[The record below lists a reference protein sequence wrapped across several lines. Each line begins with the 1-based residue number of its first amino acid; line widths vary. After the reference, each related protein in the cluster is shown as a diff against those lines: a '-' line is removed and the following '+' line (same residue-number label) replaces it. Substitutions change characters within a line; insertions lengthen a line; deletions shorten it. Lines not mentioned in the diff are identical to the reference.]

1 MCPKQIVNSRA
12 FKLPFLKGKYNS
24 DGSLD
29 CHGLPLF
36 AREQLQDKEEAI
48 GWGSHGLVFVARNN
62 SEKVVIK
69 KLLGGDENKKLLFP
83 KETKILH
90 GIKSEHK
97 VKFKA
102 VCMESF
108 ATILE
113 YLFFDFTPF
122 SSSEIVW
129 TNFFHNFFKQIF
141 KTELMRNTL
150 RIVVAKL
157 LYSQMHF
164 V

>member
-1 MCPKQIVNSRA
+1 MVYHYLHGNSCKTKKR
-12 FKLPFLKGKYNS
+12 LSVG
-24 DGSLD
+24 
-29 CHGLPLF
+29 
-36 AREQLQDKEEAI
+36 R
-48 GWGSHGLVFVARNN
+48 GSHGLVFVARNN

-83 KETKILH
+83 KEAKILH

-102 VCMESF
+102 VCMELF
-108 ATILE
+108 ATMLE
-113 YLFFDFTPF
+113 YCF
-122 SSSEIVW
+122 STSLPLAAQKLLAVW
-129 TNFFHNFFKQIF
+129 TNFFHNFFKQFF

-157 LYSQMHF
+157 FYCQTHF

>member
-1 MCPKQIVNSRA
+1 M
-12 FKLPFLKGKYNS
+12 PFLKGKYNS

-36 AREQLQDKEEAI
+36 AWEQLQDKEEATSR
-48 GWGSHGLVFVARNN
+48 GSHGLVFVARNN

-102 VCMESF
+102 VCMELF
-108 ATILE
+108 ATMLE
-113 YLFFDFTPF
+113 YLFFNFTPF
-122 SSSEIVW
+122 GSSEIVSSLDQFLSQ
-129 TNFFHNFFKQIF
+129 FF
-141 KTELMRNTL
+141 
-150 RIVVAKL
+150 
-157 LYSQMHF
+157 
-164 V
+164 

>member
-1 MCPKQIVNSRA
+1 MKNFFSTRCPKQIVNSRA

-29 CHGLPLF
+29 CHGLPFNL
-36 AREQLQDKEEAI
+36 
-48 GWGSHGLVFVARNN
+48 HGNSCKTKKRLPVKDPMARNN

-83 KETKILH
+83 KEAKILH

-102 VCMESF
+102 VCMELF
-108 ATILE
+108 ATMLE

-122 SSSEIVW
+122 GSSEIVSSLDQFLSQ
-129 TNFFHNFFKQIF
+129 FF
-141 KTELMRNTL
+141 
-150 RIVVAKL
+150 
-157 LYSQMHF
+157 
-164 V
+164 